1 MKLIQSLLLITLT
14 LASLGLHAQDHED
27 LLISKNF
34 LHENAGAKKARR
46 FEIMGASDDF
56 KMRVRNKRN
65 SLD

>member
-1 MKLIQSLLLITLT
+1 MKLIQSLLLIALT
-14 LASLGLHAQDHED
+14 LASLGLQAQDQED

-34 LHENAGAKKARR
+34 LQENAGTKKARR
-46 FEIMGASDDF
+46 FEKMGASDDF